1 MQLWF
6 GQSRL
11 NQHQPHLKPHS
22 LTNKA
27 CDISSATAQAGHNT
41 LKVLSILLATVV
53 KI

>member
-22 LTNKA
+22 LTNKS
-27 CDISSATAQAGHNT
+27 CDISSATAEAGPNT
-41 LKVLSILLATVV
+41 LKVLSVLLATVV

>member
-6 GQSRL
+6 GESRF

-22 LTNKA
+22 LTNEA
-27 CDISSATAQAGHNT
+27 CDISSATAQAGPTT

>member
-1 MQLWF
+1 MELWF

-11 NQHQPHLKPHS
+11 NQHQPHLKRHS

-27 CDISSATAQAGHNT
+27 CDISSAKAQAGPNM